1 MIKIAIGMLLIAFD
15 YVISPDGKMKIDLLP
30 DFIGYAII
38 VYGFYK
44 ILKNCNIYS
53 DKSNKENGGKSISVK
68 AGKVA
73 SVKKGKNKHK
83 AEETYKTNLKEKVK
97 QGVTASVIVCIL
109 TYIAYLLDM
118 YGVLV
123 KMPAMAVGAIS
134 MISDLSMLLVMYLY
148 IQILLALQG
157 ENFHFQIER
166 MMFLWKMTILC
177 IACEYIS
184 FSVDAATMTF
194 VVFEKILLI
203 IFICYILTSSLT
215 YKEKFLKR

>member
-15 YVISPDGKMKIDLLP
+15 YVISPDGKTKIDLLP

-38 VYGFYK
+38 VYGFYI
-44 ILKNCNIYS
+44 ILKNYNIYS
-53 DKSNKENGGKSISVK
+53 DKSNKKNGSKSISVK
-68 AGKVA
+68 AGKTLP
-73 SVKKGKNKHK
+73 VKKGKNKHK

-97 QGVTASVIVCIL
+97 QGMAATGIVCIL

-123 KMPAMAVGAIS
+123 KMPAIAVGTIS
-134 MISDLSMLLVMYLY
+134 LLSDLSMLLVMYLY
-148 IQILLALQG
+148 IQILSALQG
-157 ENFHFQIER
+157 ENLHFQIGR

-177 IACEYIS
+177 IVCEYIS
-184 FSVDAATMTF
+184 FSFDTAAMTF